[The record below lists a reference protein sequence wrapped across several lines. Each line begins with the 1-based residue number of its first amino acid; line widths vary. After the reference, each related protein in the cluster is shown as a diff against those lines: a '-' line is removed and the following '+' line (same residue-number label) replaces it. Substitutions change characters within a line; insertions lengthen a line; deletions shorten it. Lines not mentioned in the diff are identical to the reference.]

1 MTEKPQRPTYLQV
14 NLNQLKQNLLNIRKH
29 VKPAKVMI
37 MMKANAYGHG
47 VQGVAPYMASLVDYM
62 GVAFVD
68 EGIQLRS
75 LGVKTPI
82 IVLGGTLPE
91 ELPHFI
97 EHGLTVSVSSV
108 ALLEAAEN
116 EARIAGV
123 RLKVHLKIDT
133 GMERTGVHDY
143 EAGEFLERSQA
154 CSNLEIEGIYTHLAN
169 SEAVDLSHSRLQLD
183 RFRKVLEFYDGK
195 GSQPP
200 PLRHMA
206 NSGAILQLPES
217 HLDMVRAG
225 VLFYGV
231 YPGPGVAKKVE
242 VSPAIRWISRV
253 VQSKITLPGR
263 PVSYGSLWSPERPAR
278 IITIPCGYGDG
289 YFRRMSNEAR
299 VIVGGKAYAQVG
311 RICMD
316 QFMANAVDDDVK
328 VGEEVLL
335 LGRDPSGES
344 VTPEDLAS
352 WAGTNEYE
360 VMTNISARVPRHF
373 VTSEQAD

>member
-1 MTEKPQRPTYLQV
+1 MTEKPQRPTYLEV
-14 NLNQLKQNLLNIRKH
+14 NLSRLKQNVLNIREH

-47 VQGVAPYMASLVDYM
+47 VHGVAPYMANLVDYM

-68 EGIQLRS
+68 EGVQLRS
-75 LGVKTPI
+75 LGVTTPV

-91 ELPHFI
+91 ELPQFI
-97 EHGLTVSVSSV
+97 EHGLTASISSPE
-108 ALLEAAEN
+108 LLEAAEN
-116 EARIAGV
+116 EARTVGA

-143 EAGEFLERSQA
+143 EASDFLARSLA
-154 CSNLEIEGIYTHLAN
+154 CSHLEIEGIYTHLAN
-169 SEAVDLSHSRLQLD
+169 SEVVDLSHARLQLD
-183 RFRKVLEFYDGK
+183 RFRKVLEFYDLQGI
-195 GSQPP
+195 QPP
-200 PLRHMA
+200 PLRHVA
-206 NSGAILQLPES
+206 NSGAILQFPES

-231 YPGPGVAKKVE
+231 YPSADVAKSIE
-242 VSPAIRWISRV
+242 VAPAMTWKSRV

-263 PVSYGSLWSPERPAR
+263 PVSYGSLWSPERPSR

-289 YFRRMSNEAR
+289 YFRRMSTQAR
-299 VIVGGKAYAQVG
+299 VIVGGKAYDQVG

-316 QFMANAVDDDVK
+316 QFMANAADDNVK
-328 VGEEVLL
+328 VGDEVLL

-373 VTSEQAD
+373 VTS